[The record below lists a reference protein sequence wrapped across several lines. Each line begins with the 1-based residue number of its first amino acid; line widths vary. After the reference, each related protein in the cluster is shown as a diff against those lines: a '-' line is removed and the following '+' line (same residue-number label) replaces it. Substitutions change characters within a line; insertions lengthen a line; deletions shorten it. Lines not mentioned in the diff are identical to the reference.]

1 MLSPKE
7 SKQRKGRLIP
17 LCRVLRQTR
26 AVAVHGDRV
35 FAVRS
40 LVKNFW
46 VKLMKKLIG
55 HASTLGYLKKN
66 IAENKFPHAV
76 IFSGAEGI
84 GKRLAAEICAA
95 AILCQNPSDGT
106 ACGVCESCRLVAAR
120 SHPDFYVVEA
130 EETKTARSIKIGQIR
145 DLQREAA
152 LKPINSAPRVMIID
166 GAELLN
172 NAAAN
177 CLLKTIEEPPSQT
190 IFILLTANR
199 SSLLMTIRS
208 RCVTIN
214 FDKLTAEQ
222 IRDALII
229 RGVENSEAENLSV
242 IADGSFGRA
251 LKLKDL
257 GGVELRELAIEL
269 LEKMS
274 RAELTNE
281 EIFTKGAEIAEW
293 SREKFADFLIHMQK
307 ILRDVCFGEFLT
319 LRNPDLAERLSKIKI
334 SERRI
339 YSMIE
344 TGAEFYKRLKSNA
357 NLRLL
362 AEAYLLQLKKII

>member
-1 MLSPKE
+1 M
-7 SKQRKGRLIP
+7 QRH
-17 LCRVLRQTR
+17 
-26 AVAVHGDRV
+26 VARHSW
-35 FAVRS
+35 RS
-40 LVKNFW
+40 LVTLVCSSFQYHYLVEQMENKLSWKN
-46 VKLMKKLIG
+46 LIG
-55 HASTLGYLKKN
+55 HETTATYLKKN
-66 IAENKFPHAV
+66 IAEEKFPHAV
-76 IFSGAEGI
+76 LFSGEEGI

-95 AILCQNPSDGT
+95 AMLCENPADGEP
-106 ACGVCESCRLVAAR
+106 CGVCESCRLVAAR

-130 EETKTARSIKIGQIR
+130 EEAKTVRNIKIGQIR
-145 DLQREAA
+145 DLQSEAA
-152 LKPINSAPRVMIID
+152 LKPINSARRVMIID
-166 GAELLN
+166 GAELMN

-222 IRDALII
+222 IRVALIN
-229 RGVENSEAENLSV
+229 RGVEESEAENLSV

-251 LKLKDL
+251 LKLKDS
-257 GGVELRELAIEL
+257 GGVELRESAVEL
-269 LEKMS
+269 LEKIS

-293 SREKFADFLIHMQK
+293 SREKFADFLTYMQK
-307 ILRDVCFGEFLT
+307 ILRDICFGEFLT
-319 LRNPDLAERLSKIKI
+319 LRNPDLEARLGKIKI

-339 YSMIE
+339 LLMIE
-344 TGAEFYKRLKSNA
+344 TGAEFHRRLKSNA
-357 NLRLL
+357 NLRLT
-362 AEAYLLQLKKII
+362 AEAYLMQLRNIN